1 MEIIELKDAED
12 TIDFLRNSSPIVF
25 AGSGVS
31 IWKPTGLTNGIT
43 VTDSLRSIIFED
55 FDHLGE
61 EKDLLESLIK
71 WFPFEH
77 LFELAPNKEKANDL
91 LTELY
96 DCSISNPVHKAV
108 SKAFS
113 GGKISHIITTN
124 YDKCFEDA
132 LKAFPS
138 LKFRTIIN
146 EEQSL
151 QALSDTTS
159 NYYFKIHGTAEKSD
173 KNLIFTL
180 RDEGLLPKGK
190 RGLLRQLLLNRVC
203 LFIGYSGFDFDI
215 CPLIAKIPN
224 VRIIWTDIHDKPQ
237 STNAKA
243 LLRQTDGTYI
253 KANMLEFLPEWLE
266 FDIGINPNEKPILRN
281 ITPEELKGI
290 FSEEEISLW
299 RMAILN
305 AVGLP
310 KLAKRATTAAKGK
323 VNEKQRLKH
332 EARALFNEGKY
343 LRAAE
348 MLGRVSIEYSKAGNF
363 KRASDTWLDTSDSY
377 RAGGYFI
384 RAWQNLLRSR
394 LTSRKYDKA
403 KFFLKKCMLI
413 SNISDGLK
421 SIKPAHFLLKI
432 WLKRNLRLCAE
443 FSLEKGNLLDFQQA
457 GLIASRSNISLKE
470 LERDDYF
477 APPEPKE
484 GYRHI
489 GYYLA
494 EVMTFFDEY
503 QKADFDD
510 FSEEQKKEILKQFK
524 VHIRNCELTGQFSNL
539 WKLLAVY
546 KNFLEKTGL
555 EVFNEND
562 KLIRYFQSCQY
573 SNLMKAQ
580 QAKKFGI
587 AGEESVFYPLTEE
600 I

>member
-1 MEIIELKDAED
+1 MEILELKDAKDKIE
-12 TIDFLRNSSPIVF
+12 FLRNSSPVVF
-25 AGSGVS
+25 VGSGVS
-31 IWKPTGLTNGIT
+31 IWKPTGLANGIS

-55 FDHLGE
+55 FDQSDE
-61 EKDLLESLIK
+61 EKYLLESLTK

-77 LFELAPNKEKANDL
+77 LFELAPNKQKANDL

-96 DCSISNPVHKAV
+96 DCSISNPVHKTV

-113 GGKISHIITTN
+113 NGKISHIITTN

-151 QALSDTTS
+151 EALSDTAS
-159 NYYFKIHGTAEKSD
+159 KFYFKIHGTAEKTN
-173 KNLIFTL
+173 KNLTFTL

-190 RGLLRQLLLNRVC
+190 RGLLKQLLANRVC

-215 CPLIAKIPN
+215 CPLIARIPN
-224 VRIIWTDIHDKPQ
+224 VRIIWTDIHGKPQ
-237 STNAKA
+237 STNANA
-243 LLRQTDGTYI
+243 LLRQTNGTYI
-253 KANMLEFLPEWLE
+253 KANMLEFLPAWLK
-266 FDIGINPNEKPILRN
+266 FDIGINPNERPVLRN
-281 ITPEELKGI
+281 ITPEEIKGI

-310 KLAKRATTAAKGK
+310 KLAKRATSDAKGK
-323 VNEKQRLKH
+323 VSEKERLWH

-343 LRAAE
+343 LTAAE
-348 MLGRVSIEYSKAGNF
+348 MLGFISMEYSKDGNF
-363 KRASDTWLDTSDSY
+363 KLAADTWLDTSDSY

-384 RAWQNLLRSR
+384 RAWQSLLKSR
-394 LTSRKYDKA
+394 IASRKYDKA
-403 KFFLKKCMLI
+403 KYFLKKCMLI
-413 SNISDGLK
+413 LNISDGLK
-421 SIKPAHFLLKI
+421 SIKPLHILIKI
-432 WLKRNLRLCAE
+432 WLKRNLKLCAE
-443 FSLEKGNLLDFQQA
+443 FSLEQGSLLDFQQA

-470 LERDDYF
+470 LEKGDYF

-503 QKADFDD
+503 SNADFDAL
-510 FSEEQKKEILKQFK
+510 SEEQKKEILQKFK
-524 VHIRNCELTGQFSNL
+524 EHIKNCELTEQFPNL

-555 EVFNEND
+555 EVFRDND
-562 KLIRYFQSCQY
+562 KLNTYFQSCEY
-573 SNLMKAQ
+573 SNLMKTQ

-587 AGEESVFYPLTEE
+587 AGKSS
-600 I
+600 